1 MKDHNRDV
9 AHTTFPKPLEP
20 GTVVIIPAR
29 NEEKTIGQVISETR
43 RFTKNVVVV
52 DDQSGD
58 STARIASQL
67 GAMVIPT
74 AGPVGYGNALRTGF
88 AYAKCCGFSTIVTLD
103 GDGAHDPSDI
113 CALHAAHLR
122 TGSSVT
128 IGDRFAQ
135 GHPTMIPSS
144 KRLANHFASHLV
156 HRVLG
161 ISLRDVACGLRCI
174 CAAVADQLLNIG
186 ASAGFGILVELLKL
200 ASMEPG
206 RIGSAPVDVRYNATE
221 FLCTKQ
227 RELLDL
233 LGALAQEL
241 DPNSELAM
249 LLARLNTSVDKFQ
262 PVTVVLPDV
271 VLCVLPIYET
281 RGYVFQAQHASLRN
295 QTIGEVL
302 DFGEW

>member
-1 MKDHNRDV
+1 MENYSRKV
-9 AHTTFPKPLEP
+9 ARTIVPMPLEA

-43 RFTKNVVVV
+43 RFTTNVVVV

-58 STARIASQL
+58 STARIGLQF
-67 GAMVIPT
+67 GAKVIPT

-88 AYAKCCGFSTIVTLD
+88 EYAKSCGFSTIVTLD

-113 CALHAAHLR
+113 GALHAAHLR
-122 TGSSVT
+122 TRSSVT
-128 IGDRFAQ
+128 IGDRFAR
-135 GHPTMIPSS
+135 GDPTIIPST

-174 CAAVADQLLNIG
+174 AATMVDQLLKTRT
-186 ASAGFGILVELLKL
+186 SPGFGILVELLKL

-206 RIGSAPVDVRYNATE
+206 SIGSAPVDVRYNATE
-221 FLCTKQ
+221 LLCTKQ

-233 LGALAQEL
+233 LCALAQEL
-241 DPNSELAM
+241 DPSSELSL
-249 LLARLNTSVDKFQ
+249 LLARLNTTVDEFQ

-302 DFGEW
+302 DFGK

>member
-1 MKDHNRDV
+1 MENYSRKV
-9 AHTTFPKPLEP
+9 ARTIVPMPLEA

-43 RFTKNVVVV
+43 RFTTNVVVV

-58 STARIASQL
+58 STARIGLQF
-67 GAMVIPT
+67 GAKVIPT

-88 AYAKCCGFSTIVTLD
+88 EYAKSCGFSTIVTLD

-113 CALHAAHLR
+113 GALHAAHLR
-122 TGSSVT
+122 TRSSVT
-128 IGDRFAQ
+128 IGDRFAR
-135 GHPTMIPSS
+135 GDPTIIPST

-174 CAAVADQLLNIG
+174 AATMVDQLLKTRT
-186 ASAGFGILVELLKL
+186 SPGFGILVELLKL

-206 RIGSAPVDVRYNATE
+206 SIGSA
-221 FLCTKQ
+221 
-227 RELLDL
+227 
-233 LGALAQEL
+233 
-241 DPNSELAM
+241 
-249 LLARLNTSVDKFQ
+249 LLARLNTTVDEFQ

-302 DFGEW
+302 DFGK